1 MRIDIVSV
9 SAEFSYGTVAFSIEA
24 SEPFG
29 PRALGFRADPDH
41 RDGLYALH
49 FLADTLRDRRGF
61 EIRIEI
67 GYSEDYARY
76 SAKIYDLTGARFI
89 NTEPSASVLRP
100 SPTVLTV
107 VVPTSALPRTQYLI
121 DLYFAARYQR
131 FNHDLDSIVEVE
143 RAPDHQRAGPAR
155 ELDL

>member
-1 MRIDIVSV
+1 MGLILGSRLGIAKTMRV
-9 SAEFSYGTVAFSIEA
+9 T
-24 SEPFG
+24 
-29 PRALGFRADPDH
+29 RLRLRPD
-41 RDGLYALH
+41 
-49 FLADTLRDRRGF
+49 
-61 EIRIEI
+61 
-67 GYSEDYARY
+67 
-76 SAKIYDLTGARFI
+76 GARFI

-131 FNHDLDSIVEVE
+131 FNHDFDSIVEVE